1 MWREALT
8 SQLLLCVSVTAETT
22 NELRARR
29 DTAAEADLVELR
41 LDSVKDPDVAGALV
55 DRRCPVIVTCRPV
68 WEGGWFRG
76 SEEERRTLLAEAL
89 NLGAE
94 YVDIEWRGGLDDLV
108 RQRRGRNIVL
118 SMHDFEGVPADLG
131 DRFRAM
137 RATGAQVVKLAVSAT
152 RLCDGLPL
160 LDIGTRA
167 AADASTVL
175 IAMGAAGLPTRL
187 LAARFG
193 SCWTY
198 AGEGVAPGQI
208 SAARMLGEF
217 RFRQVTATSDVYG
230 VLGTPLAH
238 SVSPAMHNA
247 GFAAGGEDAVYVPF
261 EAADLE
267 DFVSFAERLRVRG
280 VSVTAPFKQTLL
292 ARVEDIDATSRE
304 VGALNTVRIDG
315 RRWQGLNTDV
325 PGFLEPLRRF
335 DLAGSR
341 AAVVGA
347 GGAARAVCVALAS
360 RRAKV
365 AVYARDGARAAEVAR
380 IAGGTAHPMPP
391 PPGSWDV
398 LVNTTPVGTYPHVD
412 QTPMPGGALD
422 GRLVYDLVYN
432 PLKTRLVVD
441 ADRAGCQTI
450 GGLEMLVAQAE
461 RQFEWWTGRRPGPA
475 LFKQAALRRLGELG
489 GVTGEVRQRP

>member
-1 MWREALT
+1 
-8 SQLLLCVSVTAETT
+8 
-22 NELRARR
+22 
-29 DTAAEADLVELR
+29 
-41 LDSVKDPDVAGALV
+41 
-55 DRRCPVIVTCRPV
+55 
-68 WEGGWFRG
+68 
-76 SEEERRTLLAEAL
+76 
-89 NLGAE
+89 
-94 YVDIEWRGGLDDLV
+94 
-108 RQRRGRNIVL
+108 
-118 SMHDFEGVPADLG
+118 
-131 DRFRAM
+131 
-137 RATGAQVVKLAVSAT
+137 
-152 RLCDGLPL
+152 
-160 LDIGTRA
+160 
-167 AADASTVL
+167 
-175 IAMGAAGLPTRL
+175 
-187 LAARFG
+187 
-193 SCWTY
+193 
-198 AGEGVAPGQI
+198 
-208 SAARMLGEF
+208 
-217 RFRQVTATSDVYG
+217 
-230 VLGTPLAH
+230 
-238 SVSPAMHNA
+238 MHNA

-292 ARVEDIDATSRE
+292 ARVEDIDATSRQ

-325 PGFLEPLRRF
+325 PGFLEPLQRF

-380 IAGGTAHPMPP
+380 LAGGTAHPMPP

-398 LVNTTPVGTYPHVD
+398 LVNTTPVGTYPHGD
-412 QTPMPGGALD
+412 QTPMPGGVLD

-441 ADRAGCQTI
+441 AERAGCQTI

-489 GVTGEVRQRP
+489 GVTGEVGQRP

>member
-1 MWREALT
+1 MWPATLM

-22 NELRARR
+22 RELRVRR

-55 DRRCPVIVTCRPV
+55 DRRCPVIVTCRPA

-118 SMHDFEGVPADLG
+118 SMHDFKGVPADLG

-208 SAARMLGEF
+208 SATRMLGEF

-247 GFAAGGEDAVYVPF
+247 GFAAGGEDAVYVPL

-267 DFVSFAERLRVRG
+267 DFVGFAERLRVRG
-280 VSVTAPFKQTLL
+280 VSVTAPFKQALL

-325 PGFLEPLRRF
+325 PGFLEPFQRF

-341 AAVVGA
+341 AAVIGA

-360 RRAKV
+360 RQAKV
-365 AVYARDGARAAEVAR
+365 AVYARDGARAAGGRSAR
-380 IAGGTAHPMPP
+380 
-391 PPGSWDV
+391 
-398 LVNTTPVGTYPHVD
+398 
-412 QTPMPGGALD
+412 
-422 GRLVYDLVYN
+422 GRHS
-432 PLKTRLVVD
+432 TRD
-441 ADRAGCQTI
+441 A
-450 GGLEMLVAQAE
+450 
-461 RQFEWWTGRRPGPA
+461 
-475 LFKQAALRRLGELG
+475 AATGELG
-489 GVTGEVRQRP
+489 RAGQHDAGRNVSAWRPDADARRCA

>member
-1 MWREALT
+1 MWSATLT

-22 NELRARR
+22 TELRARR

-76 SEEERRTLLAEAL
+76 SEEERCTLLAEAL

-160 LDIGTRA
+160 LDLGTRA

-292 ARVEDIDATSRE
+292 ARVEDIDAHQPRGGRPEHRPDRRPALARAQYRRTRVPRAASALRSRGLARRSGRCRGCGASGLCGARLTSRE
-304 VGALNTVRIDG
+304 GRGLRARRGACGGGRSARGRHSAPDATATGELGRAGQHDAGRNVSAWRPDADARGCARRTAGVRP
-315 RRWQGLNTDV
+315 GLQS
-325 PGFLEPLRRF
+325 
-335 DLAGSR
+335 AQ
-341 AAVVGA
+341 
-347 GGAARAVCVALAS
+347 
-360 RRAKV
+360 
-365 AVYARDGARAAEVAR
+365 
-380 IAGGTAHPMPP
+380 
-391 PPGSWDV
+391 
-398 LVNTTPVGTYPHVD
+398 NTTRG
-412 QTPMPGGALD
+412 
-422 GRLVYDLVYN
+422 
-432 PLKTRLVVD
+432 
-441 ADRAGCQTI
+441 
-450 GGLEMLVAQAE
+450 
-461 RQFEWWTGRRPGPA
+461 GRRPSGLPDDRWA
-475 LFKQAALRRLGELG
+475 RDVGRAG
-489 GVTGEVRQRP
+489 